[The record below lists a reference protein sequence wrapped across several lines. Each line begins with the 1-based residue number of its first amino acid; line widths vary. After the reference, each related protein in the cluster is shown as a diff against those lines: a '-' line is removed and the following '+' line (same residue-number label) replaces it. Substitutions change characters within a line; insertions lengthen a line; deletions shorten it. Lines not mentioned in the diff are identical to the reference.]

1 MDHEIIDNLLDLY
14 VKYQDNVYAREK
26 FLQYLMNS
34 EEYII
39 QQIREK
45 EERDRRRA
53 MLEKHKE
60 QFIYK
65 FLLQNNYLYIP
76 DSSLFVHYDT
86 YNYSLVCE
94 DIIWGK
100 ILTKINNEK
109 HLMPWKQKVRME
121 LLMTI
126 RKKHIQQC
134 TPESNTI
141 QKVLQIISSSVAEN
155 KDYAKYF
162 LTIIGDTILKKHT
175 TNVYLTNNKITK
187 FIEFLQ
193 YEFNKYIKTNI
204 TTIFKTKYHFH
215 NYRDLRIFPLHQNI
229 EAPFLWEHYIK
240 QNVLNIIVVAC
251 HYSERYKSADKYIE
265 QKCYSENVRNHVFQL
280 KNETKETFIQTFIN
294 SMLETS
300 DTLSISQKEMQYIW
314 KNYLDSQNIQCILFN
329 TELTELLS
337 KQYNVNENGDY
348 LNVTCNKIK
357 YISYFNEYISE
368 TLTHISSEY
377 ECDEFTYEISE
388 LLELFNIWKQS
399 KNYNVTIDEKQF
411 KQLLQHFHEAISIKD
426 ERNVCN
432 CLSTMWNKKNDILT
446 FLDQNDESSETPI
459 VELYETYC
467 KYVKDHDISFNLCVS
482 KTYFEKIYKLHTIN
496 T

>member
-1 MDHEIIDNLLDLY
+1 MDHELIDRLLDLY
-14 VKYQDNVYAREK
+14 VKYQDNVYARDK

-45 EERDRRRA
+45 EERDQRRA

-204 TTIFKTKYHFH
+204 TTIFKTKYHF
-215 NYRDLRIFPLHQNI
+215 
-229 EAPFLWEHYIK
+229 
-240 QNVLNIIVVAC
+240 
-251 HYSERYKSADKYIE
+251 S
-265 QKCYSENVRNHVFQL
+265 QL
-280 KNETKETFIQTFIN
+280 SRFA
-294 SMLETS
+294 
-300 DTLSISQKEMQYIW
+300 
-314 KNYLDSQNIQCILFN
+314 
-329 TELTELLS
+329 
-337 KQYNVNENGDY
+337 
-348 LNVTCNKIK
+348 
-357 YISYFNEYISE
+357 YISAP
-368 TLTHISSEY
+368 
-377 ECDEFTYEISE
+377 
-388 LLELFNIWKQS
+388 S
-399 KNYNVTIDEKQF
+399 KY
-411 KQLLQHFHEAISIKD
+411 
-426 ERNVCN
+426 
-432 CLSTMWNKKNDILT
+432 
-446 FLDQNDESSETPI
+446 
-459 VELYETYC
+459 
-467 KYVKDHDISFNLCVS
+467 
-482 KTYFEKIYKLHTIN
+482 
-496 T
+496 